1 MKCHQE
7 IFRVFRYSKEEAL
20 AICDG
25 RNDISLFENVKYK
38 IAMKNAIPE
47 IKVRA
52 DYITE
57 SNNNDGDGKVLKRI
71 IRM

>member
-1 MKCHQE
+1 
-7 IFRVFRYSKEEAL
+7 
-20 AICDG
+20 
-25 RNDISLFENVKYK
+25 
-38 IAMKNAIPE
+38 MKNAIPE